1 MYPNMF
7 TSSLSHK
14 HTFDFSKAQPNEA
27 KLFYKMPLASFIR
40 IINSNMH
47 FNSAHH
53 IYPRQN
59 NRSAPIKKIK

>member
-1 MYPNMF
+1 MF

-40 IINSNMH
+40 IYKFKHAFQFS
-47 FNSAHH
+47 SS
-53 IYPRQN
+53 YL
-59 NRSAPIKKIK
+59 S